1 MTLPEGVKPK
11 YGIFTTDR
19 KFAEYTIDGY
29 IRSHNCPVVKRVK
42 SAYENYAVMED
53 GTKYEWIKP
62 NDSSRGHKCSI
73 GVIDLATCDIS
84 FIREW
89 MPLICIFA
97 EKKDYVFKDSQH
109 IADSEPYNL
118 YTLIDRLQKI
128 EAVLGIV
135 NKVGFYDLEYGW
147 QRITSISA
155 DENEITFDTDC

>member
-1 MTLPEGVKPK
+1 MTLPEEVKPK

-19 KFAEYTIDGY
+19 EFADYTIDGY
-29 IRSHNCPVVKRVK
+29 VRCHNCPVVKRAK

-62 NDSSRGHKCSI
+62 NDSSRGHKCST
-73 GVIDLATCDIS
+73 GVIDLATCDID
-84 FIREW
+84 FIRERI
-89 MPLICIFA
+89 PLICIFA

-109 IADSEPYNL
+109 TADSEAYNL

-135 NKVGFYDLEYGW
+135 SKIGFYDLEYGW
-147 QRITSISA
+147 QRITSISV